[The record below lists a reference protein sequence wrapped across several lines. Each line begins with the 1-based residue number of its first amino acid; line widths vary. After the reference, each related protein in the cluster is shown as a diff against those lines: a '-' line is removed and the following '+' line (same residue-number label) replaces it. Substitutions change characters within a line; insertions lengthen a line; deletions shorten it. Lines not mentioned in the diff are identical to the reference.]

1 MNGPM
6 QLGGVM
12 ASPRLIGRQSRKK
25 RVQAQKRHGKHK
37 NRWVLFWDFHPKNL
51 WKLPRSHDK
60 QWQKLLGNFPYKAA
74 TVSHTSS
81 LQSGGSSQLFCFFRW
96 FMGGFKKN
104 NLNLSQVSHQ
114 FAKSSLQTDPW
125 SQLGRFSLLKPPKQ
139 RNTHPENL
147 SDTLL
152 QQLLAS
158 EKWSLNR
165 CWDWPRS
172 IQFILF
178 PKSWIWNADQWL
190 LFAVV
195 STSHFNRH
203 VSYWL
208 AWIVITRH
216 KNRCWQL

>member
-1 MNGPM
+1 M
-6 QLGGVM
+6 
-12 ASPRLIGRQSRKK
+12 SRHENI
-25 RVQAQKRHGKHK
+25 RKRHGKHK

-60 QWQKLLGNFPYKAA
+60 QWQKLLVCRNFPYKAA

-104 NLNLSQVSHQ
+104 NLNLSQVSHP

-125 SQLGRFSLLKPPKQ
+125 SQLFRFSLLNPPKQ
-139 RNTHPENL
+139 RDTHPENL

-165 CWDWPRS
+165 CWDWPKS

-178 PKSWIWNADQWL
+178 PKVENMKCWPHFGSAVDLYLSFQSNGMWAIDWYELLLLDTKINAGSCSL
-190 LFAVV
+190 TETL
-195 STSHFNRH
+195 
-203 VSYWL
+203 
-208 AWIVITRH
+208 IT
-216 KNRCWQL
+216 